1 MKLGT
6 MKCNRCTND
15 VDIITWSNGINN
27 LHVSYDLN
35 KIKASKIKY
44 EMTKTCLKKAHKEHF
59 KRRKKNITEKMKL
72 RTTNLRINNYTGWRY
87 RLKIYKDK

>member
-1 MKLGT
+1 

-15 VDIITWSNGINN
+15 VDIITWSIGINN

-44 EMTKTCLKKAHKEHF
+44 EMTKTCLKRHIKNISKGE
-59 KRRKKNITEKMKL
+59 KKITEKMKL

>member
-1 MKLGT
+1 

-15 VDIITWSNGINN
+15 VDIITWSNGMNN

-44 EMTKTCLKKAHKEHF
+44 EMTKTCLKRHI
-59 KRRKKNITEKMKL
+59 KNISKGEKKHN
-72 RTTNLRINNYTGWRY
+72 RKNEIKNN
-87 RLKIYKDK
+87 KFKDK